1 MKNPLLVAGSLALST
16 AAPLY
21 AGSPDAEK
29 DLWEGHLAGD
39 MFGLRP
45 ALAQRGISLDLEA
58 TNFYY
63 GVVDG
68 SDDFI
73 NNGSGDDVVFGGKI
87 DLIIKMDGQKAG
99 LWPGLFLN
107 VHGEYIYGDTTR
119 QAGALTPVN
128 AGMLSPSE
136 DGDAFAFTNVVITQ
150 AFSESVLLSLGK
162 FNTIDLADKTFLG
175 GMGYEGFMNTSFVA
189 PPIAGRTVP
198 ISTLGVI
205 LSVLDEGKPLF
216 NIGVIDA
223 ISPET
228 SSGFDGLSSDEMT
241 ILADYSFYTNWGGKP
256 GTHTLSA
263 TYSTINAFSLD
274 ASDYLRPPT
283 GPGIIP
289 SYKDDSW
296 QISYTFEQFI
306 CQDPDDPEKGWGIF
320 GMFAF
325 SDGNPNPFEYSAVLG
340 IAANGVHPGRPD
352 DNFGFGV
359 FWNGVSSDLKDTLD
373 LVVDVQDEYG
383 AEIFYD
389 AAITPW
395 FRLGADLQVVNPVI
409 SDNDTAVFLG
419 LRSRVIF

>member
-1 MKNPLLVAGSLALST
+1 MIT
-16 AAPLY
+16 TCPLY

-45 ALAQRGISLDLEA
+45 TLAEHGISLDLSA

-63 GVVDG
+63 GAVDG
-68 SDDFI
+68 SPDFLS
-73 NNGSGDDVVFGGKI
+73 GDSGDDLEFGGKV
-87 DLIIKMDGQKAG
+87 DLLLKVDGQKAG
-99 LWPGLFLN
+99 LWPGLFIN
-107 VHGEYIYGDTTR
+107 IHGEYRYGDTTR

-128 AGMLSPSE
+128 AGMLNPKH

-175 GMGYEGFMNTSFVA
+175 GFGYEGFMNTSFVA
-189 PPIAGRTVP
+189 PPIAGRTIP
-198 ISTLGVI
+198 FSTLGAI
-205 LSVLDEGKPLF
+205 LTVLDNGKPKF

-223 ISPET
+223 ISPAT

-241 ILADYSFYTNWGGKP
+241 FLADYTVYTNFWGKS

-263 TYSTINAFSLD
+263 TYSTIDAFSLD
-274 ASDYLRPPT
+274 ASDYLNPPSD
-283 GPGIIP
+283 PGLTAARQN
-289 SYKDDSW
+289 DSW
-296 QISYTFEQFI
+296 QINYIFEQFI
-306 CQDPDDPEKGWGIF
+306 CQDPDDPKKGWGVF
-320 GMFAF
+320 GMLAI

-340 IAANGVHPGRPD
+340 IAANGVSPARPD
-352 DNFGFGV
+352 DNFGFGL
-359 FWNGVSSDLKDTLD
+359 FWNGVSDDLKDSVEPIADLD
-373 LVVDVQDEYG
+373 DEYG
-383 AEIFYD
+383 AELFYD

-395 FRLGADLQVVNPVI
+395 FRLAADLQVVNPVF
-409 SDNDTAVFLG
+409 SDGDTAVFLG